1 VRDLN
6 FDHVSLYYGH
16 CAALADVTLRCP
28 GGRVTC
34 LVGPNG
40 AGKSSVL
47 AAAAGMIRLQAGR
60 ITAGAREIIARRHTA
75 GVSYLPQNSA
85 FARLQTAR
93 EVLDFAASVSG
104 AGASRYAAA
113 LDATGVDEIL
123 GRRVGELSGGWERR
137 LGLAW
142 ALLQPADVLLLD
154 EPLVGLDPE
163 TLDRIVDHL
172 GGRAAEGAT
181 VVMATHE
188 FEAVD
193 TLAPVVAVLNEG
205 RVVARFEPGSG
216 SLRELYRAAMT
227 DASLAARRMSD
238 HALAR

>member
-16 CAALADVTLRCP
+16 RAALADVTLRCP
-28 GGRVTC
+28 GGAVTC

-40 AGKSSVL
+40 AGKSSAL
-47 AAAAGMIRLQAGR
+47 AAAAGISGRHAGR
-60 ITAGAREIIARRHTA
+60 ITAGAREVVAFRHTA

-93 EVLDFAASVSG
+93 EVLDFAASVCG

-113 LDATGVDEIL
+113 LEATGVDEIL
-123 GRRVGELSGGWERR
+123 DRRIGELSGGWERR

-142 ALLQPADVLLLD
+142 VLLQPADVLLLD

-163 TLDRIVDHL
+163 TLDRIVEHL
-172 GGRAAEGAT
+172 EGRAAEGAT

-193 TLAPVVAVLNEG
+193 ALAPVVAVLDEG
-205 RVVARFEPGSG
+205 RVAGRFEPGSG
-216 SLRELYRAAMT
+216 PMRELYRAAMT
-227 DASLAARRMSD
+227 VASAAARRMSD
-238 HALAR
+238 HAAAR